1 MNLKESRGLT
11 EKEEPHTLPV
21 EPHTPRKSPTSSSR
35 EREEMLVKERKSSSE
50 REMRGRPRE
59 GFWLVKW
66 ISELQ

>member
-35 EREEMLVKERKSSSE
+35 EREEMLVKERRVRR
-50 REMRGRPRE
+50 RE
-59 GFWLVKW
+59 K
-66 ISELQ
+66 